1 LALNRALRTTRPAG
15 RQLSANTLGGGSITL
30 NLSQLADLGE
40 FLGGIFVVFSLV
52 YLAIQIRQNT
62 QSNRAENFAR
72 GLERISEMQATLS
85 RDPELA
91 SLHARGVADASSLTP
106 QERIRFTWWFA
117 EAFGAFEFLFHQS
130 KTGAIPDEIWER
142 WSQTVAW
149 WLSYPGVQAWWRAHP
164 APFSHSFTRFVDE
177 LVSEGQFDVA
187 STARWQEFVSG
198 SPVAMD
204 SPAAQKS
211 VEPDAE

>member
-1 LALNRALRTTRPAG
+1 M
-15 RQLSANTLGGGSITL
+15 GGGSITL
-30 NLSQLADLGE
+30 NLSELADLGE
-40 FLGGIFVVFSLV
+40 FLGGIFVVVSLV

-91 SLHARGVADASSLTP
+91 WLHARGVADVSSLTP

-130 KTGAIPDEIWER
+130 KAGAIPDEIWER
-142 WSQTVAW
+142 WSEIVAW
-149 WLSYPGVQAWWRAHP
+149 WISYPGVQAWWRANP
-164 APFSHSFTRFVDE
+164 APFSRSFTRFVDE
-177 LVSEGQFDVA
+177 LIRDGQFDIA
-187 STARWQEFVSG
+187 AAERWQEFLSG
-198 SPVAMD
+198 SPVASD
-204 SPAAQKS
+204 SPAAQQA

>member
-1 LALNRALRTTRPAG
+1 VPLIADP
-15 RQLSANTLGGGSITL
+15 LGGGSITL
-30 NLSQLADLGE
+30 DLSQLADLGE

-130 KTGAIPDEIWER
+130 KTGAIPDEIWDR
-142 WSQTVAW
+142 WSETVAW
-149 WLSYPGVQAWWRAHP
+149 WLSYPGVQSWWRANP
-164 APFSHSFTRFVDE
+164 APFSRSFTRFVDE
-177 LVSEGQFDVA
+177 LIREGQFDVA
-187 STARWQEFVSG
+187 SAARWQEFVSG
-198 SPVAMD
+198 SPVVVD
-204 SPAAQKS
+204 SPAAQQAT
-211 VEPDAE
+211 VEPDVE

>member
-1 LALNRALRTTRPAG
+1 VPAVVAG
-15 RQLSANTLGGGSITL
+15 RRTPLNADPLGGRSIKL
-30 NLSQLADLGE
+30 GLSELADLGE
-40 FLGGIFVVFSLV
+40 FLGGVFVVFSLV

-62 QSNRAENFAR
+62 RSNRAENFAG

-85 RDPELA
+85 RDSELA

-142 WSQTVAW
+142 WSETVAW

-164 APFSHSFTRFVDE
+164 APFFRSFTRFVDE

-187 STARWQEFVSG
+187 STARWQEFVRG

-204 SPAAQKS
+204 SPAAPQS
-211 VEPDAE
+211 VEPDVE

>member
-1 LALNRALRTTRPAG
+1 MR
-15 RQLSANTLGGGSITL
+15 GGSITL

-40 FLGGIFVVFSLV
+40 FLGGIFVVCSLV

-142 WSQTVAW
+142 WSETVAW

-164 APFSHSFTRFVDE
+164 APFSRSFTRFVDE

-187 STARWQEFVSG
+187 STARWQEFVRG

-204 SPAAQKS
+204 SPAAPRN
-211 VEPDAE
+211 VEPDVE